1 METNLLDRLFDLLPG
16 DTVRVGDVTATH
28 ADGTVTVQL
37 LEGGTLRV
45 SGTHA
50 SGSRVFVQGGWVTG
64 DAPVLEFVEI
74 EV

>member
-1 METNLLDRLFDLLPG
+1 MQTNLLDRLFDLLPG
-16 DTVRVGDVTATH
+16 DTVRLGDVTATH

-45 SGTHA
+45 AGTSA
-50 SGSRVFVQGGWVTG
+50 TGSRVYVQGSRITG